1 MKVPGDVGR
10 IEVNCFSLNP
20 YIITNNPAK
29 DAVTTVANDKP
40 YNKTSTELRLVLYQ
54 ERKIT
59 VKIPIKI
66 VLSI

>member
-10 IEVNCFSLNP
+10 IGVNSIPLNS
-20 YIITNNPAK
+20 YINISKTAK
-29 DAVTTVANDKP
+29 DAITTVANDKP

-59 VKIPIKI
+59 VKIPIRI